1 DFYMN
6 MTIDTSRHNC
16 LACHIDGHFTF
27 VFTYSRKAAFA
38 NSDIAFFELICADYG
53 SKAEIISLKHKIM
66 EKYPH
71 VYQKISDAYI
81 EKLKRDIPHNEIIE
95 ILEEN
100 DKQAERIVIDLSIV
114 ENEKQLLVAIK
125 FSLHMP
131 KNFGTNW
138 NSLYDIGEAFLPKRL
153 VFLEYG
159 DFKKRQTEA
168 AANLIQ
174 WFSKIDIGECIFDF
188 L

>member
-1 DFYMN
+1 MIS
-6 MTIDTSRHNC
+6 T
-16 LACHIDGHFTF
+16 
-27 VFTYSRKAAFA
+27 
-38 NSDIAFFELICADYG
+38 DYG
-53 SKAEIISLKHKIM
+53 SKAEIISLKHQIK
-66 EKYPH
+66 ENYPDI
-71 VYQKISDAYI
+71 YNTISDAYI
-81 EKLKRDIPHNEIIE
+81 EKLKRYIPDNEITE
-95 ILEEN
+95 ILIEN

-138 NSLYDIGEAFLPKRL
+138 NSLYDIREAFLPKRL
-153 VFLEYG
+153 VFSGYR
-159 DFKKRQTEA
+159 DFKKKQPQA
-168 AANLIQ
+168 AAKLIQ